1 MSGRKK
7 CVMQETFFSQYI
19 YETLYELKIGVTM
32 TPKGR
37 LISSK
42 LPFNFIYLVLSHQII
57 ATKK

>member
-1 MSGRKK
+1 
-7 CVMQETFFSQYI
+7 MQETFFSQYI

-42 LPFNFIYLVLSHQII
+42 LPFNFICLVLSHQII